1 MSVEDYTIEEHQ
13 HRLACWAAS
22 RAASASPKC
31 RFKVRFGVDLIEG
44 VGINADV
51 KIPATAK
58 LFDAWHKETCKR
70 LITLAQE
77 REAEFNNKGKT
88 KKSAKECFTY
98 GVAAKLLNCYLK
110 VRFVHPCNKSR
121 SVDFIHPPIDRLL
134 LNALYAEDKK
144 DERYKKFTPD
154 WRRFRDI
161 GWSKFDED
169 NYLEVIKTVKERM
182 NGDPL
187 WRIEF
192 CWEGKQK

>member
-1 MSVEDYTIEEHQ
+1 MSEEDYTIEEHQ

-31 RFKVRFGVDLIEG
+31 RFKVKFGFDLLVDA
-44 VGINADV
+44 GINADV
-51 KIPATAK
+51 DLPTTAK
-58 LFDAWHKETCKR
+58 RFDDWHTETCKR
-70 LITLAQE
+70 LIALVQE
-77 REAEFNNKGKT
+77 RGAEFDNKDKT
-88 KKSAKECFTY
+88 KKSVKECFTY

-110 VRFVHPCNKSR
+110 VRFVQPCNECR

-134 LNALYAEDKK
+134 LDALYAYDKEK
-144 DERYKKFTPD
+144 ERYKKFTPD

-192 CWEGKQK
+192 CWEGMQK